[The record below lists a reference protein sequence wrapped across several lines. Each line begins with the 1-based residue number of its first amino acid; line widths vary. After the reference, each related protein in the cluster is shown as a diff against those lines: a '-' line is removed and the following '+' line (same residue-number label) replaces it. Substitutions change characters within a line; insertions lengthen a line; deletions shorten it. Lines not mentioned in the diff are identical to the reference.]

1 MSDYTPAPW
10 KLEHLGEWWVAY
22 GPGRVIF
29 QVGAVDEI
37 DEANARLIERAP
49 EMDARIRELEAAL
62 RPAEDALSLWCIY
75 WAGPDVE
82 ESMWPRR
89 GDRTEAVLDALRK
102 TEAAY
107 GQITALLHPKG
118 DA

>member
-37 DEANARLIERAP
+37 DEANARLIAASP
-49 EMDARIRELEAAL
+49 ELLAAL
-62 RPAEDALSLWCIY
+62 IGLFDKLTVMGGCNEHDIEGAEA
-75 WAGPDVE
+75 
-82 ESMWPRR
+82 WP
-89 GDRTEAVLDALRK
+89 EFNAAVNAILK
-102 TEAAY
+102 AA
-107 GQITALLHPKG
+107 Q
-118 DA
+118 

>member
-62 RPAEDALSLWCIY
+62 RDCVSHFALHSRSDYPTRTCTDCSTIY
-75 WAGPDVE
+75 HTVPFG
-82 ESMWPRR
+82 
-89 GDRTEAVLDALRK
+89 
-102 TEAAY
+102 
-107 GQITALLHPKG
+107 LLHPKG